1 VIFDPTDPPFE
12 DSRRL
17 TGPNLYFD
25 GTGAVLETMIGA
37 VVDEALIDAWQ
48 ARIGRA
54 RHVLGWT
61 DQRVIVRRHATGVTL
76 AFTAPLD
83 QLYAATDVNEWAW
96 LASLREMPDAPRFA
110 VFHSPGHASLID
122 ESDAMC
128 TLTAL
133 AAAERRPKVQ
143 PLIDAAQAHR
153 LPLLLDDD
161 ALSIGE
167 GDGSRTWPIDD
178 LPGSDGV
185 PWSQLHRI
193 PIALVTG
200 SNGKT
205 TTVRLLAAMAR
216 AHGWHT
222 AHSCTDGLY
231 LDGELL
237 EGGDYSGP
245 SGARTL
251 LRHPDTE
258 AAILET
264 ARGGLLRR
272 GLAVRHA
279 NVAVVTNVSPDHFGE
294 YGIHDLSDLA
304 QVKLTVARAI
314 DADGTLVL
322 NADDDQLRRHAEPLS
337 VPIAW
342 FALDDALP
350 FLIHHRSH
358 GGRTAGLRNGRL
370 SLFDGSQ
377 ANDLGEAAA
386 MPITIEGSAS
396 YNIAN
401 IAAASLAALALGI
414 APAAIASVLARFGRD
429 HHDNAGRLQRW
440 SLAGGID
447 VYVDYAHNPDGLHQL
462 LGVATRQRREARLA
476 LVLGQAGNREDD
488 AIRDLAAT
496 AAHFRPD
503 FVALKDIDGF
513 MRGREAGEV
522 AGILREALIAGG
534 VPAPAIETHLDEV
547 DAARTTLAQ
556 AQPGDILVL
565 PIHATQARARVTALL
580 DRLLAEAWVAGMELP
595 TEPVDP
601 DDASPT

>member
-1 VIFDPTDPPFE
+1 VIFDPSDPPFE

-25 GTGAVLETMIGA
+25 GTGAVLETMTGR

-61 DQRVIVRRHATGVTL
+61 DDRVIVRRHATGVTL

-143 PLIDAAQAHR
+143 PLIDAARAHR

-178 LPGSDGV
+178 LPGSDDV
-185 PWSQLHRI
+185 PWPQLHRI

-251 LRHPDTE
+251 LRHPGAD

-294 YGIHDLSDLA
+294 YGIHDLADLA

-314 DADGTLVL
+314 DGDGMMVL
-322 NADDDQLRRHAEPLS
+322 NADDDQLRRQSGHLA

-342 FALDDALP
+342 FSIDDANPL
-350 FLIHHRSH
+350 LVAHRER
-358 GGRTAGLRNGRL
+358 GGRTAGVRDGRL
-370 SLFDGSQ
+370 SVFDGED
-377 ANDLGEAAA
+377 AHDLGPVAA
-386 MPITIEGSAS
+386 MPITIDGSATH
-396 YNIAN
+396 NIAN
-401 IAAASLAALALGI
+401 IAAAALAAQVLGI
-414 APAAIASVLARFGRD
+414 APTTIASVIARFGRD
-429 HHDNAGRLQRW
+429 HRDNVGRLQRW
-440 SLAGGID
+440 SLGGGIE
-447 VYVDYAHNPDGLHQL
+447 VYLDYAHNPDGLRQL
-462 LGVATRQRREARLA
+462 LAVATRHRGHARLA
-476 LVLGQAGNREDD
+476 LVLGQAGNREDE

-522 AGILREALIAGG
+522 AGLLRDALIAGD
-534 VPAPAIETHLDEV
+534 VRADAIETHLDEV

-565 PIHATQARARVTALL
+565 PIHATEARARVTALL
-580 DRLLAEAWVAGMELP
+580 DRLHAGEWAAGMELP
-595 TEPVDP
+595 AEPVDP
-601 DDASPT
+601 GDASPT

>member
-1 VIFDPTDPPFE
+1 MSDSLAQPFE

-37 VVDEALIDAWQ
+37 HVDPALLDVWH

-61 DQRVIVRRHATGVTL
+61 DDRVTVRPHATGVTL
-76 AFTAPLD
+76 AFAAPID

-96 LASLREMPDAPRFA
+96 LASLNELDGAPPFERFLA
-110 VFHSPGHASLID
+110 PGHPSLID

-143 PLIDAAQAHR
+143 PLLDAAQANG
-153 LPLLLDDD
+153 LPVLLDDD

-167 GDGSRTWPIDD
+167 GAGSRTWPIDD
-178 LPGSDGV
+178 LPGSDDV
-185 PWSQLHRI
+185 PWPALHTI

-245 SGARTL
+245 AGARTL
-251 LRHPDTE
+251 LRDPRTE
-258 AAILET
+258 AAVLET
-264 ARGGLLRR
+264 ARGGMLRR

-294 YGIHDLSDLA
+294 YGIHDLVDLA

-314 DADGTLVL
+314 GDDGTLVL
-322 NADDDQLRRHAEPLS
+322 NADDEQLQRQSADRAI
-337 VPIAW
+337 PIAW
-342 FALDDALP
+342 FALDDAHPL
-350 FLIHHRSH
+350 LAAHRAV
-358 GGRTAGLRNGRL
+358 GGRTAGMRDGRL
-370 SLFDGSQ
+370 SLFDGTQ
-377 ANDLGEAAA
+377 ACDLGDVAS
-386 MPITIEGSAS
+386 MPITIDGSATH
-396 YNIAN
+396 NIAN
-401 IAAASLAALALGI
+401 IAAAALAALALGI
-414 APAAIASVLARFGRD
+414 APTTIADVVARFGRD
-429 HHDNAGRLQRW
+429 HHDNVGRLQRW
-440 SLAGGID
+440 SLADGIE
-447 VYVDYAHNPDGLHQL
+447 VYLDYAHNPDGLRQL
-462 LGVATRQRREARLA
+462 LAVATRQRGNARLA
-476 LVLGQAGNREDD
+476 LVLGQAGNREDN

-496 AAHFRPD
+496 AASFRPD

-513 MRGREAGEV
+513 MRGRESGEV
-522 AGILREALIAGG
+522 AGILRGALLLGG
-534 VPAPAIETHLDEV
+534 VRAEAIDVQLDEV
-547 DAARTTLAQ
+547 DAARTVIAQ
-556 AQPGDILVL
+556 ARPGDILVL
-565 PIHATQARARVTALL
+565 PIHATAARARVSALL
-580 DRLLAEAWVAGMELP
+580 DRLVAESWSANTALP
-595 TEPVDP
+595 AEPVDP
-601 DDASPT
+601 DDAPAP